1 MRHPRTF
8 GFLLLTFLIC
18 SLYATAQQGP
28 RNYLYTAWSEAD
40 GETAFRNMS
49 WREKQRSHILEVIQ
63 QLPAITRQ
71 SMLREADQAMA
82 FTWPALPAS
91 LYLQFR
97 DNGNRVNFENAQFE
111 RRKVLSTLV
120 AGELADGSGK
130 YIPQIA
136 NGLWAILEEST
147 WVLPAH
153 IGVQKAGSGL
163 ADPAEQIV
171 DLFAGETA
179 ATISWAQ
186 FLVGRQLD
194 RYSPMI
200 NKRINYELNR
210 RIIAPFLDRT
220 DFWWMGFNG
229 RPMNNWNIWINT
241 NVLQTALLAVND
253 TDIRSRVIEKA
264 VRSADFFLNGY
275 PEDGGCDEGPS
286 YWGHAGGK
294 LIEFVNWL
302 RWASG
307 GRADLTKNELIH
319 RIGTYIYKMHIDST
333 RFVNFADASAS
344 VIPPPHTV
352 LLYGELFKD
361 PQMKAFA
368 AYLYR
373 LGNKDTTHINTSSL
387 PLFIYDLESRKTLL
401 STAPAAPFTATN
413 WLPDLQ
419 VLTLRS
425 VNGSSRGLFFA
436 AKGGH
441 NAESHNHN
449 DIGNFVLYV
458 DGKPAIIDVGV
469 GTYTKQTFSKD
480 RYQLWYMQSQWHNCP
495 TVNGVQQQDGRK
507 FQAKDVVFSEKGNT
521 QMLSMDIAAAYPEAA
536 MVKTLKR
543 TFTFMPADSRLKL
556 TEAYELQYWKAPY
569 QLHFMT
575 CLPAHVD
582 TPGKIVLDND
592 PANLQITYDASR
604 FEATIEKQAIDDARL
619 SPVWG
624 DGVYRITLKARGK
637 ALQGKNNIDFEIKR
651 RRYPW

>member
-1 MRHPRTF
+1 MRI
-8 GFLLLTFLIC
+8 LLLLILVCC
-18 SLYATAQQGP
+18 SFHLTAQQGP
-28 RNYLYTAWSEAD
+28 RNYLYTAWSEAE
-40 GETAFRNMS
+40 GGTAFSNMS
-49 WREKQRSHILEVIQ
+49 WREKQRSHIMDVMQ
-63 QLPAITRQ
+63 QLPAVTRER
-71 SMLREADQAMA
+71 MLADADKAMS

-91 LYLQFR
+91 LYLQYR

-111 RRKVLSTLV
+111 RRKVLSVLV
-120 AGELADGSGK
+120 AGELAGGNGK
-130 YIPQIA
+130 YIQQIA

-153 IGVQKAGSGL
+153 VGVQKAGSGL
-163 ADPAEQIV
+163 ADPAEQII

-186 FLVGRQLD
+186 FLLDRKLD

-200 NKRINYELNR
+200 NKRISYELNR
-210 RIIAPFLDRT
+210 RIVVPFLDRT
-220 DFWWMGFNG
+220 DFWWMGFSG

-241 NVLQTALLAVND
+241 NILQTALLAVNETD
-253 TDIRSRVIEKA
+253 TRNRVIEKA
-264 VRSADFFLNGY
+264 IRSADFFLNGY

-294 LIEFVNWL
+294 LIEFVNWM

-307 GRADLTKNELIH
+307 GRADLSKNELIH
-319 RIGTYIYKMHIDST
+319 RIGTYIYKMHIDSS

-344 VIPPPHTV
+344 TIPPPHTV
-352 LLYGELFKD
+352 FLYGEIFKD
-361 PQMKAFA
+361 QQMKAFA

-373 LGNKDTTHINTSSL
+373 LANPDTTRINTSSL
-387 PLFIYDLESRKTLL
+387 LTFIYDLEGRKSFLNT
-401 STAPAAPFTATN
+401 TPAAPFTATN

-419 VLTLRS
+419 VLSLRS
-425 VNGSSRGLFFA
+425 TQGSARGLFFA

-449 DIGNFVLYV
+449 DIGNFVLYM
-458 DGKPAIIDVGV
+458 DGKPVIIDVGV

-495 TVNGVQQQDGRK
+495 TVNGVQQQDGRR
-507 FQAKDVVFSEKGNT
+507 FQAKAVSFADKGGNKT
-521 QMLSMDIAAAYPEAA
+521 LSMDIAAAYPEAA

-543 TFTFMPADSRLKL
+543 TFTFTPAALRLQL
-556 TEAYELQYWKAPY
+556 TEAYELQSWKAPY

-575 CLPAHVD
+575 CLPPD
-582 TPGKIVLDND
+582 TSAPGKVLLKGDN
-592 PANLQITYDASR
+592 ATLQMTYDVSR
-604 FEATIEKQAIDDARL
+604 FEAAVERQIVDDARL

-624 DGVYRITLKARGK
+624 DAVYRITFKAKGQ
-637 ALQGKNNIDFEIKR
+637 ALQAKYNIDFVMKR
-651 RRYPW
+651 RQYPW